1 MHVALVVDGRTAD
14 DVARRQEGTMSK
26 LSPLQTIKR
35 DFNSKKDLVDKLV
48 GAVERFE
55 DEDDAAFRSRLM
67 SVSNKKLLRLH
78 ATSQRVASEFGTKE
92 KLVDA
97 IVTLKFSKSNDDFKT
112 KLMGYRIGRLLD
124 LHSSLAG

>member
-1 MHVALVVDGRTAD
+1 
-14 DVARRQEGTMSK
+14 MSK